1 MLIHNKPVVVY
12 DIEVF
17 PNVFHCCCRNT
28 ETGELHLF
36 EYSVRKNQIKE
47 MVNFFLRKDLIFAG
61 YNNHHYDDVIVI

>member
-1 MLIHNKPVVVY
+1 MLIHNKQVVVY

-17 PNVFHCCCRNT
+17 PNVFHCACRNT

-47 MVNFFLRKDLIFAG
+47 MVNFFLRKDIIFAG